1 MASALALQPE
11 IFFGLICHC
20 LNCNYHCQDHIFIKK
35 FVFPQFISSS
45 YDRSRADIFWK
56 INGCW
61 CWAKPTSIFLK
72 GLLVGLGWQLRQL
85 GRTDTYRRQ
94 TLKKT
99 EEKTKQNKTKWLFS
113 TGMIKIFIIDII
125 TPVERPGG
133 FQPFLA
139 HADVSVQENEGKKL
153 RSAVLT
159 ASLQCHCQPRAFLV
173 FSCPAHSHEDRKIL
187 GFLARKSVKLSF

>member
-1 MASALALQPE
+1 MASGPSALAQQPE
-11 IFFGLICHC
+11 IVFGLICHC

-113 TGMIKIFIIDII
+113 TGMIKNLYHRHHNACR
-125 TPVERPGG
+125 TPRRFPA
-133 FQPFLA
+133 FFSSRRRQCA
-139 HADVSVQENEGKKL
+139 RKRGKKL

-159 ASLQCHCQPRAFLV
+159 AALQCHCHPRVFLV
-173 FSCPAHSHEDRKIL
+173 FSCPAHS
-187 GFLARKSVKLSF
+187 

>member
-1 MASALALQPE
+1 MFFKWRHDRRSGNCILSNFKFKKNFGTSTGFEPMASALALQPE
-11 IFFGLICHC
+11 IVFGLICHC

-61 CWAKPTSIFLK
+61 CWTKPTSIFLE

-85 GRTDTYRRQ
+85 GRTDTYRQQ

-125 TPVERPGG
+125 TPV
-133 FQPFLA
+133 
-139 HADVSVQENEGKKL
+139 
-153 RSAVLT
+153 
-159 ASLQCHCQPRAFLV
+159 
-173 FSCPAHSHEDRKIL
+173 
-187 GFLARKSVKLSF
+187 